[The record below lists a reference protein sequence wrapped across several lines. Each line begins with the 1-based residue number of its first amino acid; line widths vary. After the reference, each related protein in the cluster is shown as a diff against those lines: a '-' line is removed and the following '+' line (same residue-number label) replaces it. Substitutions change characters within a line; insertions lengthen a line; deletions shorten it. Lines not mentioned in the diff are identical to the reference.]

1 MKVPSSFLL
10 IFNPPLMSLPP
21 SHACMAASCFLH
33 PSHPPSLPPFPPASF
48 PTSPDSEYA
57 RQAGAPP
64 GGRRGRTHLRG
75 RCRLHLQ
82 LVSGWMGRK
91 GGREGGND
99 RRPAKRD
106 VEKQLGIL
114 ITLVSALIHF
124 SPFPPLPPPQVR
136 QSSLDPSVALGG
148 PRGLPGGGRHA
159 LEAGGRDGGRHGP
172 HGRGFYISQGL
183 RSVSVVE

>member
-1 MKVPSSFLL
+1 MHGSFLL
-10 IFNPPLMSLPP
+10 PTSISPSLPP
-21 SHACMAASCFLH
+21 L
-33 PSHPPSLPPFPPASF
+33 PPSLP
-48 PTSPDSEYA
+48 TSPDAEHA

-82 LVSGWMGRK
+82 LVRGWMGRK

-99 RRPAKRD
+99 RRPPKRD
-106 VEKQLGIL
+106 VEKQLGKV

-124 SPFPPLPPPQVR
+124 SPFPSLPPPQVR
-136 QSSLDPSVALGG
+136 QPSLDPNVALGG

-172 HGRGFYISQGL
+172 HGRGFYLPQGL